1 MDRFG
6 DFEFTP
12 PRHVWYRSASHLG
25 MEETSLFLGRTAEV
39 VGDQPFFFLT
49 IDLTEFKGDT
59 PESRRY
65 ASEMFRK
72 LPPRAVAIIADKFVQ
87 RNLAKLLFKAISILP
102 GGWRQHTAF
111 FKTGDPIEPWFQSMI
126 GKLEVA
132 AERIK
137 REGGS

>member
-1 MDRFG
+1 MDHPGEFK
-6 DFEFTP
+6 FTP
-12 PRHVWYRSASHLG
+12 PRHVWYRSADHLG
-25 MEETSLFLGRTAEV
+25 MEETTAFLGRTAEV
-39 VGDQPFFFLT
+39 VGDQPYFFLT

-87 RNLAKLLFKAISILP
+87 RNLAKLLFTAISILP

-111 FKTGDPIEPWFQSMI
+111 FKSGEDVEPWFQSTVA
-126 GKLEVA
+126 KLEAA
-132 AERIK
+132 AERSK
-137 REGGS
+137 REAQS